1 MSTAQRRAASPER
14 KLRVRLLLF
23 PVMIAAAIP
32 LALWQVKRSDLSHA
46 EEEVRFRY
54 PQAELIEVQRGEGLF
69 PHEMTA
75 FCWEPDKRFV
85 FHQHFTRDGINWYT
99 AEGTEDSYE
108 NLLANREKADRV
120 IAAAEKTDTPC
131 KLFYAPL
138 AAAGFYAV
146 TETDDREALAALY
159 EAYYPAA
166 QAERIPFCVLG
177 APTRYRLL
185 TGTDF
190 SGLWRQEFYS
200 FDIADRTVNLIRL
213 YAMLGYSGGTAAECR
228 ITDDRAR
235 LSEEWDT
242 RSRLRYTASIP
253 AAFQAAD
260 EILRENP
267 PSRAHLIWGII
278 YNAETDTT
286 ELEAYDTE

>member
-14 KLRVRLLLF
+14 KLRVRLLLL

-46 EEEVRFRY
+46 DEEVRFRY

-99 AEGTEDSYE
+99 AEGAEDSYE
-108 NLLANREKADRV
+108 NLLANREKAERV

-131 KLFYAPL
+131 KLFYAPW
-138 AAAGFYAV
+138 ATAGFYAV
-146 TETDDREALAALY
+146 TETDDREALTALY

-190 SGLWRQEFYS
+190 SGLWRQDYYS

-213 YAMLGYSGGTAAECR
+213 YAMLGYSGGTAAICN
-228 ITDDRAR
+228 ITDDRAL

-242 RSRLRYTASIP
+242 RSRLRYAASIP

-267 PSRAHLIWGII
+267 PSRAHLIWGIV
-278 YNAETDTT
+278 YDAEDDTT
-286 ELEAYDTE
+286 KLHAYDAE

>member
-1 MSTAQRRAASPER
+1 MSTAQKRAASPER
-14 KLRVRLLLF
+14 KLRVRLLLL

-32 LALWQVKRSDLSHA
+32 LALWQLKRSDLSHA

-99 AEGTEDSYE
+99 AEGAADSYE
-108 NLLANREKADRV
+108 NLLANREKAERV

-131 KLFYAPL
+131 KLFYAPG
-138 AAAGFYAV
+138 ATAGFYAV
-146 TETDDREALAALY
+146 TETDDREALTALY
-159 EAYYPAA
+159 EAFYPAA

-190 SGLWRQEFYS
+190 AGLWRQDCYS
-200 FDIADRTVNLIRL
+200 FNIADCTVDLGWL
-213 YAMLGYSGGTAAECR
+213 YWMLDYNGSTAAECH
-228 ITDDRAR
+228 ITDDPAL

-242 RSRLRYTASIP
+242 RYRTRYAASIP

-267 PSRAHLIWGII
+267 PRREHLIWGIV

-286 ELEAYDTE
+286 KLHAYDAE